1 MSEEVKNEENKMEYN
16 NDKKGVLDKVVSKV
30 TSRKLLVWS
39 TATYA
44 LLTSGIES
52 SDWVGNQFGLID
64 WLRGLVDIAS
74 KWRSAG

>member
-1 MSEEVKNEENKMEYN
+1 MSEEVQSEENKMEYS

-52 SDWVGNQFGLID
+52 SDWVAISLAYIGSEA
-64 WLRGLVDIAS
+64 LVDIAS

>member
-1 MSEEVKNEENKMEYN
+1 MSEEVQSEENKMEYS
-16 NDKKGVLDKVVSKV
+16 NDKRGIVDKVVSKV

-44 LLTSGIES
+44 LLTTGIES
-52 SDWVGNQFGLID
+52 SDWVAISLAYIGSEA
-64 WLRGLVDIAS
+64 LVDIAS

>member
-52 SDWVGNQFGLID
+52 SDWVAISLAYIGSEA
-64 WLRGLVDIAS
+64 LVDIAS

>member
-1 MSEEVKNEENKMEYN
+1 MSEEVQSEENKMEYS
-16 NDKKGVLDKVVSKV
+16 NDKKGVLDKIVSKV

-52 SDWVGNQFGLID
+52 SDWVAISLAYIGSEA
-64 WLRGLVDIAS
+64 LVDIAS